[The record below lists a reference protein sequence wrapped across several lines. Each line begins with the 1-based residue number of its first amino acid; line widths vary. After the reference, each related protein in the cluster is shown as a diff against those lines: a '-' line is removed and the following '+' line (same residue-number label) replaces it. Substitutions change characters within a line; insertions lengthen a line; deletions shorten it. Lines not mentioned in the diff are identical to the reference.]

1 MKISS
6 IESAVLVVNDAVQY
20 EDMII
25 WRWVPSEKPPVRR
38 NNRVRARFEPCALRI
53 APVRPR
59 RTYLR

>member
-38 NNRVRARFEPCALRI
+38 INRVNHLYEEI
-53 APVRPR
+53 IG
-59 RTYLR
+59 